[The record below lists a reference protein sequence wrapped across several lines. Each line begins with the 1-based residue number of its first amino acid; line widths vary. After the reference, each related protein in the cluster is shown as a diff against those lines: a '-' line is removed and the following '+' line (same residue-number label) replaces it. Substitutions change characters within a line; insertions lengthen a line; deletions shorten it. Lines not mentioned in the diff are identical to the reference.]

1 MDGSGVSGG
10 EGCSSADLTLSEI
23 LTGKLILKNSAALTG
38 RGKRLSAAD
47 SHTPSTRPPSL
58 GIRSKA

>member
-23 LTGKLILKNSAALTG
+23 LIGKLILKNNATLT
-38 RGKRLSAAD
+38 GKRLSASD
-47 SHTPSTRPPSL
+47 SHTPSTLPPSVE
-58 GIRSKA
+58 IRSKP